1 MNRDLSIAVLRAF
14 ATKRQEEHELELVRK
29 ATSRSSKKGLGLA
42 DKSKGNGNSQAEE
55 TAAAAAPEDTNFPSD
70 DAMDAVG
77 TPDQKSESRDENPES
92 SPVPKAEEDTVAAVE
107 STVGST
113 TAKPLHIL
121 EVQIGDFLIWILPFS
136 NCRMSCLANDT
147 YF

>member
-14 ATKRQEEHELELVRK
+14 AAKRQEEHELELVKK

-55 TAAAAAPEDTNFPSD
+55 TAAAAAAAPEDKNLPAD
-70 DAMDAVG
+70 DGMEAVG

-92 SPVPKAEEDTVAAVE
+92 SPVQKAEEDTVAAVE
-107 STVGST
+107 STLDST

-121 EVQIGDFLIWILPFS
+121 EVQIGDFLI
-136 NCRMSCLANDT
+136 
-147 YF
+147 

>member
-14 ATKRQEEHELELVRK
+14 AAKRQEEHELELVKK

-42 DKSKGNGNSQAEE
+42 DKAKGNGNSQAEE
-55 TAAAAAPEDTNFPSD
+55 TAAPAPAPEDTNLPAD
-70 DAMDAVG
+70 DAMEAVG

-92 SPVPKAEEDTVAAVE
+92 SPVQKAEEDTVTAVE
-107 STVGST
+107 STLDST

-121 EVQIGDFLIWILPFS
+121 EVQIGDILI
-136 NCRMSCLANDT
+136 
-147 YF
+147 

>member
-14 ATKRQEEHELELVRK
+14 AAKRQEEHELELVKK

-55 TAAAAAPEDTNFPSD
+55 TAAAAAPPPPEDTNLPAD
-70 DAMDAVG
+70 DAMEAVG

-92 SPVPKAEEDTVAAVE
+92 SPVQKAEEDTVAAVE
-107 STVGST
+107 STLDST

-121 EVQIGDFLIWILPFS
+121 EVQIGDFLI
-136 NCRMSCLANDT
+136 
-147 YF
+147 